1 MLQIT
6 KIFRFEMA
14 HAIHGYPGKCK
25 DIHGHSYELHVT
37 VALNKKNENFLPGP
51 GLIIDF
57 KELKQIV
64 NEGLIRQLDHKLVLS
79 GDFMK
84 AHPVAFRDNLL
95 LWKYEPSAENILVY
109 AQQIISKKLPSP
121 IRLVKLKLFETNDS
135 YAEWLND
142 YQ

>member
-37 VALNKKNENFLPGP
+37 VTSYDKNKNFLPGA

-57 KELKQIV
+57 RELKHIV
-64 NEGLIRQLDHKLVLS
+64 NDGLIRQLDHKLILS

-84 AHPVAFRDNLL
+84 AHPVAQADNLIQ
-95 LWKYEPSAENILVY
+95 WEHEPSAENILIY
-109 AQQIISKKLPSP
+109 IQQLLREKMPP
-121 IRLVKLKLFETNDS
+121 HTRLIKLKLFETNDS
-135 YAEWLND
+135 YAEWINID
-142 YQ
+142 

>member
-14 HAIHGYPGKCK
+14 HAMYGYPGKCK

-37 VALNKKNENFLPGP
+37 IAPTDISENFLPGP
-51 GLIIDF
+51 GLIMDF

-79 GDFMK
+79 DDFIT
-84 AHPVAFRDNLL
+84 AHSTAHSENLL
-95 LWKYEPSAENILVY
+95 EWKHEPSAENILVY
-109 AQQIISKKLPSP
+109 IRQFLSKHLPEH
-121 IRLVKLKLFETNDS
+121 IRLSKLKLFETNDS
-135 YAEWLND
+135 YAEWIND
-142 YQ
+142 H